1 LLVDVLVA
9 PGVKRARAGI
19 VPHFRHRPP
28 APLPKV
34 RPLMLTQ
41 IAIYLLAA
49 IIAVPLSRKLGL
61 GAVLGYL
68 GAGMVIG
75 PWGLKLVEDVETML
89 HVSEFGVIL
98 LLFIIGL
105 ELQPSR
111 LWVLRRQVFGLGS
124 AQVGSAALVLGGIA
138 WGLGLPWQAALVAG
152 MGLAMSSTA
161 FVLQTLAE
169 RKELT
174 TRQGRESF
182 AILLFQDLS
191 VIPLLAALPF
201 LAASLGQGG
210 GGHGGSWMDALKAV
224 AIIAALVVSSR
235 FLIRPLFRA
244 VATLGGREIFTATA
258 LFIVVGVTL
267 LMEVAGLTASLGA
280 FLAGM
285 LLADSEYRHELEAD
299 IEPFKGL
306 LMGLFF
312 IAVGMSAN
320 LGLLAQKPLLVA
332 AIVFAMVAIKFA
344 LLLAIGRIA
353 GNRAASARK
362 LGLALAQ
369 GGEFAFVLF
378 GTASSSGLF
387 PAATAD
393 LLVVAVTVSMLLAPL
408 LFVLDD
414 RVLTPWLDRTEDR
427 PFDSI
432 EPQTGHVVV
441 AGYGRVGQ
449 IVTRVLSLK
458 NIPFVALEKDADQ
471 VDTVRRF
478 GGKLYF
484 GDATRLE
491 LLTAANTG
499 SARLFVLAIDD
510 PADSI
515 KCAELVR
522 HHFPALPVVARARN
536 RLHAHRL
543 ADLGITRFYRETWH
557 TSLEMAQQALL
568 QLRIPPSEAAM
579 AVARFRDHDLALL
592 KRQRAVY
599 QDESKLIQTSREAS
613 TELLS
618 LYEADREEDDEASPP
633 AKAEPA

>member
-1 LLVDVLVA
+1 
-9 PGVKRARAGI
+9 
-19 VPHFRHRPP
+19 
-28 APLPKV
+28 
-34 RPLMLTQ
+34 MLSQ
-41 IAIYLLAA
+41 IAIYLVAA

-68 GAGMVIG
+68 GAGMIIG
-75 PWGLKLVEDVETML
+75 PWGLKLVDDVEAML

-111 LWVLRRQVFGLGS
+111 LWVLRKQVFGLGF
-124 AQVGSAALVLGGIA
+124 AQVASAGLVLGGIA
-138 WGLGLPWQAALVAG
+138 WASGWSWQAALVAG
-152 MGLAMSSTA
+152 IGLAMSSTA

-174 TRQGRESF
+174 TRHGRESF
-182 AILLFQDLS
+182 AILLFQDLA

-201 LAASLGQGG
+201 LAHSLGKGG
-210 GGHGGSWMDALKAV
+210 GSHGGGWADAAQAV
-224 AIIAALVVSSR
+224 AILAALVFSSR

-244 VATLGGREIFTATA
+244 VASLGGREIFTATA
-258 LFIVVGVTL
+258 LAIVVGVTL

-320 LGLLAQKPLLVA
+320 LGLLAKQPLTIA
-332 AIVFAMVAIKFA
+332 AIVLAIVAIKFS
-344 LLLAIGRIA
+344 LLMAIGRAA
-353 GNRAASARK
+353 GNQSASARK

-378 GTASSSGLF
+378 GTAAEAGIFS
-387 PAATAD
+387 AATSQ
-393 LLVVAVTVSMLLAPL
+393 LLVVAVTMSMLIAPL

-414 RVLTPWLDRTEDR
+414 RVLTPFLDRREER
-427 PFDSI
+427 AFDSI

-458 NIPFVALEKDADQ
+458 QIPFVALEKNADQ
-471 VDTVRRF
+471 VDTVRKF
-478 GGKLYF
+478 GGQLYF

-491 LLTAANTG
+491 LLNAAHTG
-499 SARLFVLAIDD
+499 AARLFVLAIDD
-510 PADSI
+510 PTDSI

-522 HHFPALPVVARARN
+522 HHFPSLPVVARARN

-543 ADLGITRFYRETWH
+543 ADLGIGHFYRETWH
-557 TSLEMAQQALL
+557 TSLEMALQSLL

-599 QDESKLIQTSREAS
+599 KDESKLMQTTREAS
-613 TELLS
+613 AELLS
-618 LYEADREEDDEASPP
+618 LYEADREEDDTGQAPS
-633 AKAEPA
+633 ARAEPA